1 MGIAWDIL
9 IGWGRNGSGKQ
20 WWAFP
25 GRATR
30 VPQGDEVAKALLCLA
45 AEAEA

>member
-1 MGIAWDIL
+1 MGHSNRMGTD
-9 IGWGRNGSGKQ
+9 GSGKQ
-20 WWAFP
+20 WWVFL